1 MTAAHA
7 NNVHCQNRERS
18 EDEAMSMTME
28 RTRRHQVWTQGG
40 LLVTHRREAEIIEE
54 RYGGAVLPL
63 SGEA

>member
-1 MTAAHA
+1 
-7 NNVHCQNRERS
+7 
-18 EDEAMSMTME
+18 MSMTME